1 MNVRGRSQKRTVG
14 RDSNGS
20 DARSNFSWDAGVLF
34 LSQPAC
40 RPTQTSRL
48 SFTAQYGAR
57 HRRARRA
64 VDQTERKRRRPH
76 KSLTPVPMSQ
86 LAHTRTRDRR
96 KETQVYKHQKGSPKR
111 TTDGPW
117 KSGKQIREW
126 EQKTTTM
133 LFHSKE
139 IGKKWERER
148 EEKGERSSRSVSFHW
163 GVGVSVEVCALLRG
177 LVGREG
183 WGGGDG
189 RCIVIAPRY

>member
-1 MNVRGRSQKRTVG
+1 MNVRGRSQKRTGG
-14 RDSNGS
+14 RDSNES

-34 LSQPAC
+34 FW
-40 RPTQTSRL
+40 RFPTQTSRL

-126 EQKTTTM
+126 EQKTTTT

-148 EEKGERSSRSVSFHW
+148 RKRGTKLEERFISLGGWSKCRGVRFAARIGGE
-163 GVGVSVEVCALLRG
+163 
-177 LVGREG
+177 GRMG
-183 WGGGDG
+183 WGGWALY
-189 RCIVIAPRY
+189 RHCSTLLIT